1 MAKND
6 LASQI
11 VGIIVLGIIV
21 LAVFGYAI
29 LYHIS
34 VKLFQ
39 WFVFFYIISALA
51 TIGFGIMIFVKWDDE
66 PEIFAIIAGISLVV
80 FIFSVIGANVTGN
93 FIQQIPAT
101 DEGRASLQAW
111 DDLWFVIGIPTYVQE
126 TFKTALNQQTEEIC
140 KQYDEQI
147 CQMTKSIV
155 NTYEDTQELQDWIN
169 KGNKLIDFVE
179 THKK

>member
-11 VGIIVLGIIV
+11 FGIIVFGIII
-21 LAVFGYAI
+21 LSVFGYAI

-34 VKLFQ
+34 VKLFPL
-39 WFVFFYIISALA
+39 FVLFYILSAIA
-51 TIGFGIMIFVKWDDE
+51 TIIFIIFIFIRWDDE
-66 PEIFAIIAGISLVV
+66 PEIFAILAGIAFIV
-80 FIFSVIGANVTGN
+80 FIFSVIGANITGN

-147 CQMTKSIV
+147 CQTTKNIV
-155 NTYEDTQELQDWIN
+155 NTYENTQELQDWIN

>member
-1 MAKND
+1 MAKDD

-11 VGIIVLGIIV
+11 FGLVVFGIII

-34 VKLFQ
+34 IKLFP

-51 TIGFGIMIFVKWDDE
+51 TIGFIITIFVKWDDE
-66 PEIFAIIAGISLVV
+66 PEIFMILGGISLVI
-80 FIFSVIGANVTGN
+80 FIFSIIGANVTGN

-111 DDLWFVIGIPTYVQE
+111 DDLWFVIGIPTYIQE
-126 TFKTALNQQTEEIC
+126 TFKTALNQQIEEIC
-140 KQYDEQI
+140 KQYDEEV
-147 CQMTKSIV
+147 CQMTKNIV
-155 NTYEDTQELQDWIN
+155 NTYEDTQELQDWID

-179 THKK
+179 KHKN

>member
-11 VGIIVLGIIV
+11 FEIIVFGIIILS
-21 LAVFGYAI
+21 VFGYAI

-34 VKLFQ
+34 IKLFPL
-39 WFVFFYIISALA
+39 FILFYIISAIA
-51 TIGFGIMIFVKWDDE
+51 TIVFIIFIFVRWDDE
-66 PEIFAIIAGISLVV
+66 PEIFAVLAGISFIV
-80 FIFSVIGANVTGN
+80 FIFSVIWANITGN

-111 DDLWFVIGIPTYVQE
+111 GNLWFVIGIPTYVQE

-147 CQMTKSIV
+147 CQTTKKIV
-155 NTYEDTQELQDWIN
+155 NTYENTQELRDWIN